1 MRKWVY
7 TFGGGVA
14 EGSRTEID
22 QLGGKGA
29 NLAEMAALGLPVP
42 PGLTIVSDACG
53 LYYKNGRSLS
63 DELKAQVLSG
73 ISGIEAAT
81 GRAFGDIS
89 HPLLLSVRSGSRTSM
104 PGMMDTDPQSR
115 PERPHGGGG
124 LRIIA
129 GDARFAWD
137 SYRRFIQMYG
147 ECRASRPGARES
159 SRSCS
164 KH

>member
-1 MRKWVY
+1 
-7 TFGGGVA
+7 
-14 EGSRTEID
+14 
-22 QLGGKGA
+22 
-29 NLAEMAALGLPVP
+29 MAALGLPVP

-104 PGMMDTDPQSR
+104 PGMMDT
-115 PERPHGGGG
+115 
-124 LRIIA
+124 
-129 GDARFAWD
+129 
-137 SYRRFIQMYG
+137 
-147 ECRASRPGARES
+147 
-159 SRSCS
+159 
-164 KH
+164 